1 MEFQRLQGTVSA
13 AALLPL
19 RLFLGVTFLYA
30 GLDKLL
36 DPSFLDPASPSGIQ
50 AQLEGFTHVSPLAP
64 LIEAVALPFP
74 VAIGV
79 LMALGEIAVGLGALT
94 GLAYR
99 LAAAGGAVISLTLLL
114 TASWT
119 VRPYYLG
126 NDLPY
131 LLGWV
136 TLAAAGSG
144 GVLVL
149 GPWLERNLGP
159 RLPGAAMRPGVAGVR
174 NDASPSRRLF
184 LEVTVL
190 GVTTLLVGAVTGG
203 LRMLLPTGTTSGT
216 LATPGPT
223 STPTGGP
230 AAATPAPAGSPAAG
244 NAIANVSDLASTSAI
259 GFTVPSSGRSR
270 GPHQALR
277 RHVRGLRPRLHARG
291 VRGQQLRQPCA
302 VASMSLPWGHIRR
315 RQRCAGRVRASSKAA
330 DEVAPQH
337 RLDYGR
343 DHHRRLTAP
352 RTLRSR
358 PARRTRR
365 RPRSPRRRSCR
376 RSARPKSRRRPSRPS
391 SPGRLA
397 RSVSATMT
405 RTSSRTP
412 RVVLSSAPRW
422 NWRRMWT
429 GCASCRRRRSA
440 KGAWWVAG
448 DGRVIGPWRRVWL
461 ARDVRHVPAR
471 GGTREAGDAGATPWA
486 ATARPMASTEAAPT
500 AAAVPRR

>member
-1 MEFQRLQGTVSA
+1 MESQRLQGTVSA

-159 RLPGAAMRPGVAGVR
+159 RLPGAAMRPGVVGVR

-190 GVTTLLVGAVTGG
+190 GVATLLVGAVTGG
-203 LRMLLPTGTTSGT
+203 LRMLLPTGPTSGT

-223 STPTGGP
+223 STPTS
-230 AAATPAPAGSPAAG
+230 TPAGSPAAG
-244 NAIANVSDLASTSAI
+244 HAIANVSDLASTSAI
-259 GFTVPSSGRSR
+259 GFTVPSSGDP
-270 GPHQALR
+270 G
-277 RHVRGLRPRLHARG
+277 GLIKLSDGTFVAYDLVCTHEG
-291 VRGQQLRQPCA
+291 CA
-302 VASMSLPWGHIRR
+302 VSNYDSRSQLLQCPCHGATFD
-315 RQRCAGRVRASSKAA
+315 AANDARVVSG
-330 DEVAPQH
+330 P
-337 RLDYGR
+337 
-343 DHHRRLTAP
+343 AP
-352 RTLRSR
+352 RPLTKL
-358 PARRTRR
+358 P
-365 RPRSPRRRSCR
+365 
-376 RSARPKSRRRPSRPS
+376 
-391 SPGRLA
+391 
-397 RSVSATMT
+397 
-405 RTSSRTP
+405 
-412 RVVLSSAPRW
+412 LSIDST
-422 NWRRMWT
+422 T
-429 GCASCRRRRSA
+429 GA
-440 KGAWWVAG
+440 
-448 DGRVIGPWRRVWL
+448 I
-461 ARDVRHVPAR
+461 
-471 GGTREAGDAGATPWA
+471 TIA
-486 ATARPMASTEAAPT
+486 A
-500 AAAVPRR
+500 